1 MESLHTHVS
10 ISRVKAIHI
19 LHSQKKQQENQ
30 MSADKDGSW
39 QGSMGFAQFAAA
51 GGEEDSSDEG
61 EEEESTIKQ
70 QLIGRGMGSAHY
82 AGGAKVKNITYKEVI
97 MSS

>member
-1 MESLHTHVS
+1 
-10 ISRVKAIHI
+10 
-19 LHSQKKQQENQ
+19 

-51 GGEEDSSDEG
+51 GGEEDSSDD
-61 EEEESTIKQ
+61 EEESTIKQ

-82 AGGAKVKNITYKEVI
+82 AGGAKVKNITNKEVI
-97 MSS
+97 MSSWCYLMFNSFYFFVSSLR

>member
-1 MESLHTHVS
+1 
-10 ISRVKAIHI
+10 
-19 LHSQKKQQENQ
+19 

-61 EEEESTIKQ
+61 EEESTIKQ

-82 AGGAKVKNITYKEVI
+82 AGGAKVKNITNKEVI

>member
-1 MESLHTHVS
+1 
-10 ISRVKAIHI
+10 
-19 LHSQKKQQENQ
+19 

-51 GGEEDSSDEG
+51 GGEEDSSDG

-82 AGGAKVKNITYKEVI
+82 AGGAKVKNITNKEVI

>member
-1 MESLHTHVS
+1 
-10 ISRVKAIHI
+10 
-19 LHSQKKQQENQ
+19 

-51 GGEEDSSDEG
+51 GGEEESSDEG
-61 EEEESTIKQ
+61 EEEEPTIKQ

-82 AGGAKVKNITYKEVI
+82 AGGAKVKNIANKEVT
-97 MSS
+97 MSSCCYLMFNSFYRTRVRSLAMLVTH

>member
-1 MESLHTHVS
+1 
-10 ISRVKAIHI
+10 
-19 LHSQKKQQENQ
+19 

-39 QGSMGFAQFAAA
+39 QGSMGFVQFAAA

-61 EEEESTIKQ
+61 EEEEESTIKQ

-82 AGGAKVKNITYKEVI
+82 AGGAKVKNIRNKEVI

>member
-1 MESLHTHVS
+1 
-10 ISRVKAIHI
+10 
-19 LHSQKKQQENQ
+19 

-51 GGEEDSSDEG
+51 CGEEDSSDEG
-61 EEEESTIKQ
+61 EEEESTTKKQ

-82 AGGAKVKNITYKEVI
+82 AGGAKVKNTTNKEVI
-97 MSS
+97 NMSS

>member
-1 MESLHTHVS
+1 
-10 ISRVKAIHI
+10 
-19 LHSQKKQQENQ
+19 

-51 GGEEDSSDEG
+51 GGEEDSSDE
-61 EEEESTIKQ
+61 EEDSTIKQ

-82 AGGAKVKNITYKEVI
+82 AGGAKVKNITNKEVI